1 MPVAS
6 RPRIA
11 RNDATKCFEGER
23 TGKRS
28 AFIDHL
34 ARARARIHL
43 ARAHAE
49 VSASACVLCLT
60 NTRNAI
66 TPASFSPRRY
76 MFRPLHS
83 RQRAFRR
90 RSSTCRAH
98 QTLRRF
104 RCWRVSGH
112 DAYPTKP

>member
-6 RPRIA
+6 WPRIA

-34 ARARARIHL
+34 ARARGFISRE
-43 ARAHAE
+43 RTRK
-49 VSASACVLCLT
+49 SRRPPVLCLT

-66 TPASFSPRRY
+66 TPASFSLRRY

-112 DAYPTKP
+112 DAYPTKL